1 MRFDTKIRYDF
12 VTNRKKF
19 FIFSIALTIIGIL
32 SLVIFQLNLGIDFKS
47 GTTMD
52 SVAEQA
58 VQQQDVISVLDKLGY
73 DEVPTVGGTN
83 SDRISIRFGEELS
96 PEQTKEIQAAFKTA
110 FGDGISFEV
119 NVVSAELAREL
130 AVKTIW
136 AILAASF
143 LIMLYVMVRFEW
155 RFAVSANI
163 AILYDC
169 FVVIAMFSIFRL
181 EVDLPFIAAVLTTLG
196 YSINDKIVIFDR
208 IRENLRFNPI
218 RNEKQLSELVN
229 ASIWQTMARNL
240 YTVLTVFI
248 VTLFIF
254 LFGSESIRLFSLA
267 ILIGLVSG
275 AYSTLCIAS
284 PLWYEFKKREK
295 KKKATG
301 GSSKQSGQS
310 GQPIV

>member
-1 MRFDTKIRYDF
+1 MHFDYKIHYDF
-12 VTNRKKF
+12 IKNRKKF
-19 FIFSIALTIIGIL
+19 YTASSLLVIIGL
-32 SLVIFQLNLGIDFKS
+32 VSLLIFQMNLGIDFKS

-52 SVAEQA
+52 AVADHGVTQA
-58 VQQQDVISVLDKLGY
+58 EVIEVLTGLGY
-73 DEVPTVGGTN
+73 DETPTVGGVN
-83 SDRISIRFGEELS
+83 SERISVRFGEELTTDS
-96 PEQTKEIQAAFKTA
+96 MKAIQTALMTK
-110 FGDGISFEV
+110 FGDQIDFEV

-136 AILAASF
+136 AILAASL

-155 RFAVSANI
+155 RFALSANI

-169 FVVIAMFSIFRL
+169 FVVVAIFSLFRL
-181 EVDLPFIAAVLTTLG
+181 EVDLPFIAAVLTVLG

-208 IRENLRFNPI
+208 IRENLRFKPHK
-218 RNEKQLSELVN
+218 NEEQLAEIVN

-248 VTLFIF
+248 VTLLIF

-275 AYSTLCIAS
+275 AYSTLCLAS
-284 PLWYEFKKREK
+284 PLWFDLKKREK
-295 KKKATG
+295 SKKPRAAAPSPK
-301 GSSKQSGQS
+301 KE
-310 GQPIV
+310 PVI